1 LKPDR
6 TIFSKR
12 RLGYNEVLRKERRQE
27 KIKNGVGVSFKWFGR
42 KGWVVFLIV
51 MLLGVGFWQG
61 RYYFKELNPKE
72 WRSLKTIQI
81 SGNRMLTWEELI
93 QASCV
98 EIGMSMSNVNV
109 DSVKKHLLA
118 LPLVYS
124 AEVRTTFPSGLE
136 ISLQE
141 ATALM
146 VGFEKN
152 NWKVYS
158 ERGMILP
165 TAISSAYQ
173 LPVVDFTEMEDLQKI
188 GQFLSTMKLKNEFLY
203 RKVSQVSIDT
213 KERAIEVFFK
223 DVEFKTLFSLEN
235 WNEKQFDQY
244 RQLVRGLSPSLK
256 GAVIVDMRFNGFAYI
271 KPYEKRYGDG

>member
-1 LKPDR
+1 MKPDR

-203 RKVSQVSIDT
+203 RKVSQVSIDI

>member
-1 LKPDR
+1 MKPDR

-12 RLGYNEVLRKERRQE
+12 RLGYNEVMRKERRQE

-42 KGWVVFLIV
+42 KGWVVFLAV
-51 MLLGVGFWQG
+51 LLLGVGLWQG

-72 WRSLKTIQI
+72 WRSLKTVQI

-93 QASCV
+93 QVSRV
-98 EIGMSMSNVNV
+98 EVGMPMSSINV
-109 DSVKKHLLA
+109 DSIKKYLLTM
-118 LPLVYS
+118 PLVYS
-124 AEVRTTFPSGLE
+124 AEVHTSFPSGLE

-146 VGFEKN
+146 VGFEKD

-173 LPVVDFTEMEDLQKI
+173 LPVVEFTEMEDLQKI
-188 GQFLSTMKLKNEFLY
+188 GRFLSTMKLKNEFLY
-203 RKVSQVSIDT
+203 RKVSQVSIDS
-213 KERAIEVFFK
+213 KEKAIEVFFK
-223 DVEFKTLFSLEN
+223 DVEFKTLFSLES
-235 WNEKQFDQY
+235 WEEKQFDQY
-244 RQLVRGLSPSLK
+244 RQLVRGLSPSLN
-256 GAVIVDMRFNGFAYI
+256 GATIVDMRFNGFAYI

>member
-1 LKPDR
+1 MKPDR

-124 AEVRTTFPSGLE
+124 AEVRTSFPSGLE

-188 GQFLSTMKLKNEFLY
+188 GLFLSTMKLKNEFLY

-235 WNEKQFDQY
+235 WDEKQFDQY